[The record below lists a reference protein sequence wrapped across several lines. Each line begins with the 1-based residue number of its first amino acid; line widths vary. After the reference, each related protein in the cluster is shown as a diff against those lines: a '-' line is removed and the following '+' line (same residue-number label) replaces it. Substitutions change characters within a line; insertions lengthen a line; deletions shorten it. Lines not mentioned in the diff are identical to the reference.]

1 MTGFFG
7 NLCRLWFVCHVRAR
21 RAGAARR
28 KVPGRVGGRPLRGDL
43 AHLSLF
49 ALSLGRA
56 EASRDPH
63 PADPRRSLAR
73 GTRGSGTLYVRGPV
87 RRVEPGKNMYSSLG
101 RDPRAQCIA
110 YAVRPGAAGAS
121 PACACHPR
129 VAYASRHT
137 PHARGPTAET
147 SLDVTC
153 LTCGMCSILESIA
166 DKRTTPGGD
175 RLRCPNYPARSAV
188 SVTLLSPRS
197 NGSDLSLDFR
207 PGRISKLHQ
216 RCAITKQG

>member
-1 MTGFFG
+1 MELVRT
-7 NLCRLWFVCHVRAR
+7 CCPPTSRRAR
-21 RAGAARR
+21 GGDARGAGYAL
-28 KVPGRVGGRPLRGDL
+28 RP
-43 AHLSLF
+43 
-49 ALSLGRA
+49 
-56 EASRDPH
+56 
-63 PADPRRSLAR
+63 RSGPSR
-73 GTRGSGTLYVRGPV
+73 GTRKEYLLVSWERSTRAVHRICRAAWCGP
-87 RRVEPGKNMYSSLG
+87 
-101 RDPRAQCIA
+101 
-110 YAVRPGAAGAS
+110 AS

-147 SLDVTC
+147 SLDVSC
-153 LTCGMCSILESIA
+153 LTCGMRLILESIA

-175 RLRCPNYPARSAV
+175 RLRCPNYPARTAV

-216 RCAITKQG
+216 R